1 MSKWTKWLN
10 NFAVDYLLKYL
21 KENKSLVNETINKKM
36 NIPVLN
42 EKQEGEL
49 IGMVQD
55 VIIDV
60 VEGMK
65 KK

>member
-10 NFAVDYLLKYL
+10 NFACDYLLKYL